1 MGTALAAGAAEL
13 AAGAAEAVA
22 AGLSSAG
29 GGGGL
34 LQALNVEASRI
45 RAAEILWE
53 IIIGDL
59 ICEG

>member
-1 MGTALAAGAAEL
+1 VGTALAAGAAEL
-13 AAGAAEAVA
+13 AAGAAADA